1 MTPWVTRLLL
11 ANVLMFFAS
20 RAAPQL
26 AYPLVF
32 VPGAVLSQPWTLI
45 TYQFLHGDFFHLLG
59 NMFGLFFLGS
69 RVEARLG
76 GRQFLTLYFA
86 GGIAGA
92 LLSIPLA
99 PNAAIIGASGAVFAV
114 LLAFARYWPHERLLL
129 WGVLPIESRLF
140 VVLLTALSLWSGF
153 TGAQQGIAHFA
164 HLGGF
169 LGGWLYLVWIEKR
182 SPARAFR
189 KAALGPAHRTPAQAG
204 DLTRWER
211 IPREQLHE
219 VNRAELDRVLEKAR
233 AGGPTSLTTDERAF
247 LDRLVP
253 Q

>member
-1 MTPWVTRLLL
+1 MTPWVTRLVV
-11 ANVLMFFAS
+11 ANVVVFFAT

-26 AYPLVF
+26 AYPFVF
-32 VPGAVLSQPWTLI
+32 VPGAVLAQPWTLV

-59 NMFGLFFLGS
+59 NMFGLFFLGP

-76 GRQFLTLYFA
+76 GRQFLALYFT
-86 GGIAGA
+86 GGITGA

-99 PNAAIIGASGAVFAV
+99 PGAAIIGASGSVFAV
-114 LLAFARYWPHERLLL
+114 MLAFARYWPQERLLL
-129 WGVLPIESRLF
+129 WGVLPIESRVF

-153 TGAQQGIAHFA
+153 TGAQRGIAHFA

-169 LGGWLYLVWIEKR
+169 LGGWLYLVWMERR

-189 KAALGPAHRTPAQAG
+189 NAALGPALRAAPKSG
-204 DLTRWER
+204 DLVRWER
-211 IPREQLHE
+211 IPRERLHE
-219 VNRAELDRVLEKAR
+219 VNRAEVDRVMEKAR
-233 AGGPTSLTTDERAF
+233 ADGPASLTVEERAF

-253 Q
+253 

>member
-11 ANVLMFFAS
+11 ANVVMFFAT

-26 AYPLVF
+26 AAPLIF
-32 VPGAVLSQPWTLI
+32 IPGAVLSQPWTLV

-59 NMFGLFFLGS
+59 NMFGLFFLGP

-76 GRQFLTLYFA
+76 GRRFITLYFL
-86 GGIAGA
+86 GGITGA

-99 PNAAIIGASGAVFAV
+99 PGAAIIGASGAVFAV

-140 VVLLTALSLWSGF
+140 VVLLTAISLWSGF
-153 TGAQQGIAHFA
+153 TGAQHGIAHFA

-169 LGGWLYLVWIEKR
+169 LGGWLYLVWLEKH

-189 KAALGPAHRTPAQAG
+189 QAALGPTHRTPTGG
-204 DLTRWER
+204 DLTRWSR

-219 VNRAELDRVLEKAR
+219 VNRAEVDRVMEKAR
-233 AGGPTSLTTDERAF
+233 AGGPTSLSAEERAF

-253 Q
+253 

>member
-1 MTPWVTRLLL
+1 MTPWVTRLLV
-11 ANVLMFFAS
+11 ANVVVYFVTSYVM
-20 RAAPQL
+20 PQL

-32 VPGAVLSQPWTLI
+32 VPGALLARPWTLL

-76 GRQFLTLYFA
+76 GRQFLTLYFL
-86 GGIAGA
+86 GGITGA

-114 LLAFARYWPHERLLL
+114 LLAFARYWPQERLLL
-129 WGVLPIESRLF
+129 WGVLPIESRVF

-169 LGGWLYLVWIEKR
+169 LGGWLYLVWIERR

-189 KAALGPAHRTPAQAG
+189 RAAIGPALRVTPTTG
-204 DLTRWER
+204 DLLRWER

-219 VNRAELDRVLEKAR
+219 VNRAEVDRVMEKAR
-233 AGGPTSLTTDERAF
+233 ASGPASLTVEERAF
-247 LDRLVP
+247 LDRLAP
-253 Q
+253 